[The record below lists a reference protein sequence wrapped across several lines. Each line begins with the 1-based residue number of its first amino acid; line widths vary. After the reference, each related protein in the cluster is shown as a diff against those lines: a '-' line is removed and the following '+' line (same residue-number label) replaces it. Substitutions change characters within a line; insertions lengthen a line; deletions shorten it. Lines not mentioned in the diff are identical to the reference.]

1 MRISPP
7 LLLLMLV
14 IFIFT
19 PAIEEW
25 ITHADTAWYRPYQAW
40 LAVIIFV
47 FWTQRRTQKKSEPKE

>member
-1 MRISPP
+1 
-7 LLLLMLV
+7 MLV

-25 ITHADTAWYRPYQAW
+25 VTRVDNAWYRPYQAW

-47 FWTQRRTQKKSEPKE
+47 FWTQYKAPKKSEPKE